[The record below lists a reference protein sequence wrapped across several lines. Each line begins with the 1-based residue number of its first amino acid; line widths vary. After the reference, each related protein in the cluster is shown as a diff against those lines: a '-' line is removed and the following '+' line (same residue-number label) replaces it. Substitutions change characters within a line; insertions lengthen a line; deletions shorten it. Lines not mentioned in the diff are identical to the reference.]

1 MVTPKSNQSFLQ
13 LVHIIFKKLLLLSYQ
28 LFIIIETNIYNY
40 KIKCLNIH
48 VVSRRIVMK
57 VSIIGTTGYGGGEL
71 FRILHHHPKFH
82 IQSVHTTREEI
93 ALHEEF
99 PHLNGISTMQ
109 LEHIDPEKI
118 AKHSDIVFIAAPS
131 GVSSKL
137 VPAFAETDIQIID
150 LSGDLRLNDGE
161 MYRKW
166 YKHEPVVSSLVEKA
180 VYGLSEWNKEKI
192 KEARI
197 IANPGC
203 YSTATLLG
211 LAPVVKESLIDP
223 NMIIIDAKSGASGA
237 GRSVSKSLLFSEIN
251 ENFRIYKVNEH
262 QHIPEIEQQ
271 LNIWN
276 DEVSPISFN
285 THLLPITR
293 GIMATIYVKLNNNM
307 STENLIDLYNEQ
319 YDRHPFVRIR
329 QKGNFPSVKEVSGS
343 NYCDIGLHVDER
355 TGRLTIVSVID
366 NLMKGAAGQA
376 VQNANLMNGLDEKA
390 GLEFIPLY
398 P

>member
-1 MVTPKSNQSFLQ
+1 
-13 LVHIIFKKLLLLSYQ
+13 
-28 LFIIIETNIYNY
+28 
-40 KIKCLNIH
+40 
-48 VVSRRIVMK
+48 MK

-71 FRILHHHPKFH
+71 FRILHHHPVFS
-82 IQSVHTTREEI
+82 IQSVHTTRDEI
-93 ALHEEF
+93 PLYEEF
-99 PHLNGISTMQ
+99 PHLNGITSLK
-109 LEHIDPEKI
+109 LEHIDAGEI

-137 VPAFAETDIQIID
+137 VPAFFGTGIQIID
-150 LSGDLRLNDGE
+150 LSGDLRLTDGE

-166 YKHEPVVSSLVEKA
+166 YKHEPVESSLLDKA

-192 KEARI
+192 IDARLI
-197 IANPGC
+197 SNPGC
-203 YSTATLLG
+203 YPTATLLG
-211 LAPVVKESLIDP
+211 LAPVVKEGLIDQD
-223 NMIIIDAKSGASGA
+223 MIIIDAKSGASGA

-271 LNIWN
+271 LTLWN
-276 DEVSPISFN
+276 AGVSPITFN

-293 GIMATIYVKLNNNM
+293 GIMATIYVKL
-307 STENLIDLYNEQ
+307 TENINTDRLIELYNEQ
-319 YDRHPFVRIR
+319 YLNSPFVRIR
-329 QKGNFPSVKEVSGS
+329 KKGNYPSVKEVSGS

-355 TGRLTIVSVID
+355 TGRVTIVSVID

-376 VQNANLMNGLDEKA
+376 VQNANLMNGLDEKT
-390 GLEFIPLY
+390 GLEFIPMY

>member
-1 MVTPKSNQSFLQ
+1 
-13 LVHIIFKKLLLLSYQ
+13 
-28 LFIIIETNIYNY
+28 
-40 KIKCLNIH
+40 
-48 VVSRRIVMK
+48 MK

-71 FRILHHHPKFH
+71 FRLLHHHPLFS
-82 IQSVHTTREEI
+82 IQSVHTTRDEI
-93 ALHEEF
+93 PLYEEF
-99 PHLNGISTMQ
+99 PHLNGITSLK
-109 LEHIDPEKI
+109 LEHIDAREI

-137 VPAFAETDIQIID
+137 VPAFFGTGIQIID
-150 LSGDLRLNDGE
+150 LSGDLRLTDGE

-166 YKHEPVVSSLVEKA
+166 YKHEPVESSLLDKA

-192 KEARI
+192 IDARLI
-197 IANPGC
+197 SNPGC
-203 YSTATLLG
+203 YPTATLLG
-211 LAPVVKESLIDP
+211 LAPVVKEGLIDQD
-223 NMIIIDAKSGASGA
+223 MIIIDAKSGASGA

-271 LNIWN
+271 LTLWN
-276 DEVSPISFN
+276 AGVSPITFN

-293 GIMATIYVKLNNNM
+293 GIMATIYVKL
-307 STENLIDLYNEQ
+307 TENINTDRLIELYNEQ
-319 YDRHPFVRIR
+319 YLNSPFVRIKK
-329 QKGNFPSVKEVSGS
+329 KGNFPSVKEVSGS

-355 TGRLTIVSVID
+355 TGRVTIVSVID

-376 VQNANLMNGLDEKA
+376 VQNANLMNGLDEKT